1 MGQRFVFGASEKS
14 GVGTLMRATRHIG
27 CMELLLV
34 RRGTVMVQTAMCCF
48 FATEGELCFLAPDM
62 VRTVTA
68 EGTDGATVGSIY
80 FDTEFL
86 EDLPESIDRDLF
98 YMFLMQSRTREN
110 RYTPESPLYESLLS
124 TFETCYEE
132 YMTRDLCYSLRI
144 RAQIDYMM
152 ARVIASYST
161 TRENDRVIYHNV
173 LRLRD
178 SLNYID
184 DHYREKISVPALA
197 EYLRVT
203 PDYYTKLFR
212 DSIGKT
218 TVDYINS
225 VRVNRGMILLLEG
238 DLPVSEVAEAVGL
251 ASGNYF
257 SKLFRTT
264 LGTTPLLFRRENKR

>member
-1 MGQRFVFGASEKS
+1 MGHRFVFGAKEAS
-14 GVGTLMRATRHIG
+14 GAGALLRAARHAG
-27 CMELLLV
+27 CMELLFV
-34 RRGTVMVQTAMCCF
+34 RRGTVTVQTAMCCF
-48 FATEGELCFLAPDM
+48 TASEGELCFLAPDM

-68 EGTDGATVGSIY
+68 KGGSATVGSIY
-80 FDTEFL
+80 FDTDFL
-86 EDLPESIDRDLF
+86 EELPESIDRDLF
-98 YMFLMQSRTREN
+98 YMLLIQSRTREN
-110 RYTPESPLYESLLS
+110 RYTPDAPLYESLVS

-132 YMTRDLCYSLRI
+132 YVTRDLCYSLRI

-152 ARVIASYST
+152 AQIIASYSA

-184 DHYREKISVPALA
+184 AHYREKMSVPKLA

-225 VRVNRGMILLLEG
+225 VRINHGMILLLEG
-238 DLPVSEVAEAVGL
+238 DAPVSEVAEEVGL
-251 ASGNYF
+251 GSGNYF